1 MLFNSPQFLL
11 FLPIVFALYWFVV
24 QRNLRAQNVLLVLA
38 SYVFYGWWDW
48 RFLGLI
54 AFSTVVDYFVG
65 LRIEAAA
72 EKRAK
77 KQWLGL
83 PQKSQTC
90 PVIKSHLFPTLVL
103 LAAALPAD
111 AQRRRPPRNDGGQT
125 PRTVEES
132 VRSAEE
138 KKAAREAELRTSW
151 NDAQDHHFRN
161 QDRATRKRMRQ
172 NDRRRRRMRQGR
184 QVPWW
189 RRIFGRPNRHR

>member
-1 MLFNSPQFLL
+1 MSLRQIALL
-11 FLPIVFALYWFVV
+11 
-24 QRNLRAQNVLLVLA
+24 
-38 SYVFYGWWDW
+38 
-48 RFLGLI
+48 
-54 AFSTVVDYFVG
+54 
-65 LRIEAAA
+65 
-72 EKRAK
+72 
-77 KQWLGL
+77 
-83 PQKSQTC
+83 
-90 PVIKSHLFPTLVL
+90 LVL

-151 NDAQDHHFRN
+151 NDAQNHHFRN

-172 NDRRRRRMRQGR
+172 NDRRQRRICEGR